1 MNARSI
7 VLASATAA
15 SVIAA
20 FAGIAIA
27 GPAQA
32 TANELGELGTQLP
45 KADLGAKVEAHA
57 QVKVPV
63 KAGLPLSLPRKGSHG
78 MVRPK
83 GGVDGTVKAR
93 AEGRTSGPIHSTI
106 KAGMSGPEA
115 RLEGRIGLSE
125 HGRLKA
131 GGTGEAAAAVTRRR
145 LRASAKAK
153 AKAHGKGS
161 AKARAKAV
169 ATAPRLSAPTGER
182 PKGLAPLRAIG
193 REVGNPIQL
202 SLAGWLIAL
211 TGAGF
216 LGASRLV
223 RRLGR
228 LS

>member
-15 SVIAA
+15 SVITLT
-20 FAGIAIA
+20 IA
-27 GPAQA
+27 GPAHA
-32 TANELGELGTQLP
+32 TANELGELGSQLP

-57 QVKVPV
+57 QVKIPV
-63 KAGLPLSLPRKGSHG
+63 KAGLPLSVPRKGSHG
-78 MVRPK
+78 IVRPK

-93 AEGRTSGPIHSTI
+93 AEGKTSGTIHSTI
-106 KAGMSGPEA
+106 EAGTSGAQA

-125 HGRLKA
+125 HGRVKA
-131 GGTGEAAAAVTRRR
+131 GGNGQAAAAVTRRHV
-145 LRASAKAK
+145 RASAK

-161 AKARAKAV
+161 AKARAEAV

-216 LGASRLV
+216 VGASRLV

-228 LS
+228 LG